1 MKFLGVTLAS
11 LGLASAATV
20 AKKVNYDDWKVY
32 RVNVG
37 NNAAK
42 LNDVVSKLQ
51 LELWKGKPST
61 SSVVDVMVPPS
72 QVNAFEAS
80 TSDIETKVMHDNLGL
95 SITDEDTFHVYAAGA
110 APNATWFNSYHSFA
124 DHQQWINDLAA
135 AYPTNSEV
143 ISAGKSLE
151 GRDIRGIHIWGS
163 GGKGSKKGVVW
174 HGTVHAREWITTM
187 VVEYAA
193 YQLLTSKDATTAG
206 FKDTYD
212 FYIFPIVNPDGF
224 VYSQTTD
231 RLWRKNRQ
239 STPSTSCVGRDI
251 NRNWP
256 NHWDQRA
263 GASTSPCAQD
273 YKGPSEG
280 DGVETKALKAQ
291 LDSISAGKGVQ
302 LYMDIH
308 SYSQLWMYPYGYTC
322 SGTLPNA
329 AKNKALTD
337 GAIAAIKGVHGTVF
351 TGGPICNTI
360 YQVSGASVDYAYE
373 NAKATYSMTIE
384 LRDTGN
390 YGFVLPANQILPS
403 GEETW
408 AGLSYLLKNM

>member
-11 LGLASAATV
+11 LGLVSAVSVT
-20 AKKVNYDDWKVY
+20 KKINYDDWKVY

-37 NNAAK
+37 SNAAK

-51 LELWKGKPST
+51 LEIWKGSPSS
-61 SSVVDVMVPPS
+61 SSVVDVMVGPT
-72 QVNAFEAS
+72 QVQDFEAS
-80 TSDIETKVMHDNLGL
+80 TEGIETRIMHQNLGL
-95 SITDEDTFHVYAAGA
+95 SIADEETFSVYAAGL
-110 APNATWFNSYHSFA
+110 APNSTWFNSYHSLA
-124 DHQQWINDLAA
+124 DHHTWIADLAA
-135 AYPTNSEV
+135 AFPQNSEV

-151 GRDIRGIHIWGS
+151 GRDIKGIHIWGS
-163 GGKGSKKGVVW
+163 GAKGSQKGVVW

-187 VVEYAA
+187 VAEYAA
-193 YQLLTSKDATTAG
+193 YQLLTDSASAG
-206 FKDTYD
+206 FKDKYD

-224 VYSQTTD
+224 AFSQTSD
-231 RLWRKNRQ
+231 RMWRKNRQ
-239 STPSTSCVGRDI
+239 TTPSASCVGRDI

-273 YKGPSEG
+273 YKGPSAG

-291 LDSISAGKGVQ
+291 LDSISAGKGLQ

-322 SGTLPNA
+322 TGAVPEA

-337 GAIAAIKGVHGTVF
+337 GAIAAVKAVHGTEF
-351 TGGPICNTI
+351 TGGPICSTI

-373 NAKATYSMTIE
+373 NAKATFSMTVE

-390 YGFVLPANQILPS
+390 FGFILPAAQIKPT
-403 GEETW
+403 GEEMW